1 MKVRLTSLLA
11 RAGYVSRGSVYLII
25 GVMAVAAAFGGGRNP
40 SGTKD
45 ALKAVFAQPLGT
57 ALVALIAAG
66 LLCFSVWRGA
76 QSIFDADRIGFDGP
90 AFRKRMV
97 QFLSGIIYLSLA
109 GSAITLIMGY
119 KLKDDGQNARDWTSY
134 LMSLPAGR
142 VIILIIGI
150 AVICAGFRFIWKSW
164 TGEIGHRLKADA
176 SRNLGKLLGRTG
188 HLARGVV
195 FAIAGGGLLVA
206 SYKADPAEAHG
217 LGEALFQLQQQPF
230 GPYLYGATALGLFA
244 FGAFQ
249 IFIAIYRDIHPPTAT
264 GRSSP
269 SFRMRTL

>member
-1 MKVRLTSLLA
+1 
-11 RAGYVSRGSVYLII
+11 
-25 GVMAVAAAFGGGRNP
+25 MAIAAALGGGRNP

-45 ALKAVFAQPLGT
+45 ALEAVFAQPLGT
-57 ALVALIAAG
+57 AFVALIAAG

-76 QSIFDADRIGFDGP
+76 QSIFDADRIGSDGP

-109 GSAITLIMGY
+109 VSAITLIMGY
-119 KLKDDGQNARDWTSY
+119 KLKDDGQSARGWTSY
-134 LMSLPAGR
+134 LMSFPAVR
-142 VIILIIGI
+142 VIVFMVGI
-150 AVICAGFRFIWKSW
+150 AVVCAGLRFIWKSW
-164 TGEIGHRLKADA
+164 TGEMGHRVKADA
-176 SRNLGKLLGRTG
+176 NRTLGKLLGRTG

-206 SYKADPAEAHG
+206 SYKANPAEAHG

-249 IFIAIYRDIHPPTAT
+249 IFIAIYRDIDPPTA
-264 GRSSP
+264 SL
-269 SFRMRTL
+269 RMRTHLT